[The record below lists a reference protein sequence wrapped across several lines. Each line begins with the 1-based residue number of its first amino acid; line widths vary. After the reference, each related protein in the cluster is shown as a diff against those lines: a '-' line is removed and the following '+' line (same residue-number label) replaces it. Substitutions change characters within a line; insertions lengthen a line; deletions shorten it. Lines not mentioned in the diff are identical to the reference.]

1 MTPKK
6 ILLVDFVNKKV
17 IGAYE
22 GQSGQ
27 TFIPLTSIEELTES
41 RKRVT
46 EAIDRIDSLM
56 KEIMQLKKGD
66 QDGD

>member
-1 MTPKK
+1 MTLKK

-22 GQSGQ
+22 GPSGQ
-27 TFIPLTSIEELTES
+27 IVTPLTELIES

-56 KEIMQLKKGD
+56 KEITKLKKGD

>member
-1 MTPKK
+1 MTLKK
-6 ILLVDFVNKKV
+6 ILLVDFVSRKV

-22 GQSGQ
+22 GPSGQ
-27 TFIPLTSIEELTES
+27 VVTSFTELVES

-46 EAIDRIDSLM
+46 ETIDRIDSLM
-56 KEIMQLKKGD
+56 KEIQQLKKGD

>member
-1 MTPKK
+1 MTLKK

-22 GQSGQ
+22 GPSGQ
-27 TFIPLTSIEELTES
+27 IVTSLTELVES

-56 KEIMQLKKGD
+56 KEIQELKKGD

>member
-22 GQSGQ
+22 GPSGQ
-27 TFIPLTSIEELTES
+27 IVTSLTELVES

-46 EAIDRIDSLM
+46 EAIDRIDSLI
-56 KEIMQLKKGD
+56 KEIMELKKGEH
-66 QDGD
+66 DGD

>member
-1 MTPKK
+1 VTFLNK

-22 GQSGQ
+22 GPSGQ
-27 TFIPLTSIEELTES
+27 VVTSLTELVES

-56 KEIMQLKKGD
+56 KEIQELKKGD

>member
-1 MTPKK
+1 VTFLNK

-22 GQSGQ
+22 GPSGQ
-27 TFIPLTSIEELTES
+27 AVTSLTELVES

-56 KEIMQLKKGD
+56 KEIQELKKGD